1 MHTVEFK
8 KHDLPHLHIVL
19 WLAELDKITIDASVD
34 NIISAELPDP
44 TLDPIGYE
52 VLTEFMVHGPC
63 GEARPSSPC
72 MKDERCSK
80 YFPIPYV
87 AETTFDKNGYVT
99 YRRRATNISVV
110 KLGVELDNAFV
121 VPYNRNIMIKYQAHI
136 NVKVC
141 HKGQLKKYL
150 FKYITKGPDIS
161 AVTAENSVQTNALG
175 LSQPNPPI
183 DEIAQYLYRQ
193 LISSYEA
200 VWRLDK
206 FPIHERSPVVF
217 RMCVYIP
224 GEQVVTFVEE
234 QLVSSIVNQPDIRKT
249 MLTEWFTL
257 NQTCPSERDY
267 TYSNITQTFVWEKQC
282 SQCTRRKQGL
292 VIGHVASSPPRGD
305 VFYLHMLVTKIPGAL
320 SFAHLRI
327 VNRIL
332 VKDYQQAC

>member
-1 MHTVEFK
+1 MQQLYLDAMVVIHFHRNPYLFITFTYKIMIVARVFK
-8 KHDLPHLHIVL
+8 MRLEGGYYKKYTI
-19 WLAELDKITIDASVD
+19 LAFF

-150 FKYITKGPDIS
+150 FKYITKGP
-161 AVTAENSVQTNALG
+161 
-175 LSQPNPPI
+175 
-183 DEIAQYLYRQ
+183 
-193 LISSYEA
+193 
-200 VWRLDK
+200 
-206 FPIHERSPVVF
+206 
-217 RMCVYIP
+217 
-224 GEQVVTFVEE
+224 VEE